1 LVFPFF
7 VCSGPRGPEC
17 TYTCEGVRPSVVE
30 NSMMRLIFRSI
41 GVMLAGRLLLYAP
54 TVVLVFLNL
63 FTMFGGVILI
73 DTLICIH
80 RAVS

>member
-1 LVFPFF
+1 
-7 VCSGPRGPEC
+7 
-17 TYTCEGVRPSVVE
+17 
-30 NSMMRLIFRSI
+30 MMRLIFRSI